1 MTSRSKLRV
10 AVWQCASR
18 PGDVA
23 GNLARLAAVAERLS
37 AEDADVLVTPE
48 MFLTGY
54 DVGPVE
60 GLAPEGPEFQAVAA
74 ITERTGLA
82 IAYGYPEALPGGR
95 VANAAQLVDR
105 GVSVGRYRKRRMFG
119 ALDADRFT
127 PGSDLPVFALRGR
140 EVALLICFDVEH
152 AEDVRALAAAGA
164 SAVLV
169 PTANM
174 AEYASVSTAL
184 VPAHA
189 REAGVGIA
197 YANYCGAEGT
207 LEYAGLSTI
216 VGPDGSPRALA
227 AAEGETVLIAEL
239 D

>member
-10 AVWQCASR
+10 AVWQCASW
-18 PGDVA
+18 PGDVS
-23 GNLARLAAVAERLS
+23 GNLARLAEVAEELS
-37 AEDADVLVTPE
+37 GSDADVLVTPE

-54 DVGPVE
+54 DIGPVD
-60 GLAPEGPEFQAVAA
+60 GLAPAGPEFQAVAA
-74 ITERTGLA
+74 ISERTGLA

-119 ALDADRFT
+119 ALDADRFE

-140 EVALLICFDVEH
+140 NVGLLICFDVEH
-152 AEDVRALAAAGA
+152 ADDVRALAAAGA
-164 SAVLV
+164 SVVLV

-174 AEYASVSTAL
+174 SEYASVSTEL

-189 REAGVGIA
+189 RDAGVAIA
-197 YANYCGAEGT
+197 YANYCGAEAT

-216 VGPDGSPRALA
+216 VGPDGSARALA
-227 AAEGETVLIAEL
+227 AAEGETLLVAEL